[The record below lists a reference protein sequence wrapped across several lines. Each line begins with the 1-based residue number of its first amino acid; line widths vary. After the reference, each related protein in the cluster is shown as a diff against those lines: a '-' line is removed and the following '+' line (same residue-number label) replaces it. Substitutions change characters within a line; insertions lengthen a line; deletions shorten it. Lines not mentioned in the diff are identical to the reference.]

1 MKKLFKLL
9 KILDDNLLVGFLA
22 FFIFF
27 IPLYPKFPFKIVN
40 YTYVAIRA
48 EDFFLV
54 FFVLIFLVQL
64 IRRKIKLNC
73 QLLWA
78 VLIFWSMVFFA
89 YIYGAYINR
98 TIEFP
103 HLGFLHFARR
113 VEYMIVFFIAA
124 SSIKSKKQFQIILY
138 SLIVSLFIVN
148 LYGLGQ
154 RFLNFPAVQ
163 TMNPEFARGHLL
175 HLTPEARLSS
185 TFAGHYDLAAY
196 LVFLIPIVMGIF
208 LSVKNK
214 SKYLILLVILLS
226 IFILTLTVS
235 RISFFAYLISIALF
249 LIISRKFKCF
259 IFIMLFT
266 LLITYLTG
274 DLMTRFKKTFQ
285 LKQILVNEK
294 TGEVFIPQKITTK
307 ELPAGSIYIELK
319 KTKKPIKTLTGTKK
333 IDTETSLLKDFKKQ
347 VAQEKI
353 IKDISRTKKLLTASE
368 EAKLVASISAFLKAI
383 PSIVTDIS
391 FSTRLQVEW
400 PRAIIAFLNNPF
412 LGTGPSSLTEATD
425 NDYLRWLGEFG
436 FLGFAAFLYVLFKI
450 VQFIIVNTKKANTS
464 DKPLFYGLIFAILG
478 ILINAIYI
486 DVFEASKVAYIFWYI
501 AGVYYAA
508 LPLYFLPIKK
518 SFKFKK

>member
-9 KILDDNLLVGFLA
+9 KIIDDNLLVGLLT

-27 IPLYPKFPFKIVN
+27 IPLYPKFPLKIVN

-48 EDFFLV
+48 EDFFMV
-54 FFVLIFLVQL
+54 FFVFIFLVQV
-64 IRRKIKLNC
+64 IRRKIKLNR

-78 VLIFWSMVFFA
+78 FLIFWLMVFSA
-89 YIYGAYINR
+89 YIYGAYISR

-103 HLGFLHFARR
+103 HLGFLHSARR

-124 SSIKSKKQFQIILY
+124 SSIKSKKQFQIILF
-138 SLIVSLFIVN
+138 SLIISLLIVN

-163 TMNPEFARGHLL
+163 TMNAEFARGHLL
-175 HLTPEARLSS
+175 YLTPEARLSS
-185 TFAGHYDLAAY
+185 TFAGHYDLASY

-208 LSVKNK
+208 LSIKNK

-226 IFILTLTVS
+226 IVILALTVS
-235 RISFFAYLISIALF
+235 RISFFAYLISITFF
-249 LIISRKFKCF
+249 LIISRKFKYF
-259 IFIMLFT
+259 IFIVLFT
-266 LLITYLTG
+266 ALTIYLTG

-307 ELPAGSIYIELK
+307 ELPAGSTYIELK
-319 KTKKPIKTLTGTKK
+319 KPAPELIKTPKDIKK
-333 IDTETSLLKDFKKQ
+333 FGTETALLKDFKKQ
-347 VAQEKI
+347 VAQEKVT
-353 IKDISRTKKLLTASE
+353 KDILRTKKLLTASE
-368 EAKLVASISAFLKAI
+368 EAKLVASISAFLKAM
-383 PSIVTDIS
+383 PSIVADIS

-450 VQFIIVNTKKANTS
+450 LQFIIVNAKKANHSNKT
-464 DKPLFYGLIFAILG
+464 LFYGLVFSIIG

-486 DVFEASKVAYIFWYI
+486 DVFEASKVAFVFW
-501 AGVYYAA
+501 A
-508 LPLYFLPIKK
+508 LVAMLLRSIQLSKHSK
-518 SFKFKK
+518 IV